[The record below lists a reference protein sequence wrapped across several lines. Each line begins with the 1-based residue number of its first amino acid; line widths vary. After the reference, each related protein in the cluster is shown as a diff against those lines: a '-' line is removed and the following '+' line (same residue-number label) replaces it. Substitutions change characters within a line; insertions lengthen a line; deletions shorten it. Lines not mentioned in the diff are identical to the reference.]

1 MKKIVLSAFVLGLLS
16 TAICVGFVRPTV
28 AEWAIYIRSDGSVDP
43 ATAPIQRNGNIYT
56 LTENIYDEI
65 VVERDNI
72 VVDGAGYLLQG
83 TGSVRGIDLSHR
95 SNVTIKNMQIGGRFG
110 CGIYLQNSSNNTITE
125 NNIANN
131 MDGICLQLSSNN
143 RISANYLIDNLRFG
157 IMIQDSSNNNIISE
171 NNVIDN
177 GGGIS
182 IYSSSNNRLINNNMK
197 NDYNFEVYGT
207 ELSHFVNDV
216 DSSNTINDKKVYYF
230 VNESDLIISSFT
242 FPDLGFLALVN
253 CTRII
258 VQNLNLA
265 NNGQGILLAFTT
277 NSTITKNHI
286 THNSYGIG
294 FYSSSKNIISGN
306 HITNNLRCIHLFES
320 SSNTI
325 YNNNFINNTKQVDD
339 LAFGSNSAR
348 LSVNV
353 WDDGYPSG
361 GNYWDDYLTQYPNA
375 KEIDGSGI
383 GDTPYVIYERNQ
395 DDYPLLPYWFP
406 PTISVVSPENKT
418 YIIGNVSLTFTL
430 SEPVS
435 WIGYSLDGQANVT
448 ITGDTDLT
456 GLSDGSHSLIVYA
469 EDTAGNT
476 GTSETIYFSIAQKKE
491 TPAHMILFREALIV
505 GFTIA
510 IAVIIMII
518 RKEIQRK
525 NTNGKKRANK
535 LHLAHACRILATVSS
550 FWKKHWS

>member
-510 IAVIIMII
+510 IAVIIII
-518 RKEIQRK
+518 IGKEIQRK
-525 NTNGKKRANK
+525 MRNGKREQLNS
-535 LHLAHACRILATVSS
+535 T
-550 FWKKHWS
+550 

>member
-1 MKKIVLSAFVLGLLS
+1 MKKIVLLAFVLWLLS
-16 TAICVGFVRPTV
+16 MSMFCTRLVVIVNGLTTYDVYPGESIQEAINLAESGDTIFVHAGTYRERVVVNKTV
-28 AEWAIYIRSDGSVDP
+28 SLIGEDKHNTIIDW
-43 ATAPIQRNGNIYT
+43 N
-56 LTENIYDEI
+56 
-65 VVERDNI
+65 
-72 VVDGAGYLLQG
+72 G
-83 TGSVRGIDLSHR
+83 TGSVVHVTADNTIITNFTLTLASRETAYPDSGIFLDYSSGHNI
-95 SNVTIKNMQIGGRFG
+95 SNNIIIGNYHGLNLLESSGDTITGNDITNNED
-110 CGIYLQNSSNNTITE
+110 GIYLSESSNN
-125 NNIANN
+125 
-131 MDGICLQLSSNN
+131 
-143 RISANYLIDNLRFG
+143 
-157 IMIQDSSNNNIISE
+157 
-171 NNVIDN
+171 
-177 GGGIS
+177 S
-182 IYSSSNNRLINNNMK
+182 IY
-197 NDYNFEVYGT
+197 
-207 ELSHFVNDV
+207 H
-216 DSSNTINDKKVYYF
+216 
-230 VNESDLIISSFT
+230 
-242 FPDLGFLALVN
+242 
-253 CTRII
+253 
-258 VQNLNLA
+258 
-265 NNGQGILLAFTT
+265 
-277 NSTITKNHI
+277 
-286 THNSYGIG
+286 
-294 FYSSSKNIISGN
+294 
-306 HITNNLRCIHLFES
+306 
-320 SSNTI
+320 
-325 YNNNFINNTKQVDD
+325 NNFINNTKQVDD

-469 EDTAGNT
+469 EDNAGNT

-518 RKEIQRK
+518 GKEIQRK
-525 NTNGKKRANK
+525 MRNGKREQLNS
-535 LHLAHACRILATVSS
+535 T
-550 FWKKHWS
+550 